1 MMMTRAGT
9 FADDRYQGLML
20 LVFAAMMLYFDGE
33 IIEREPVMMMICC
46 NFVLS
51 VCCSW

>member
-9 FADDRYQGLML
+9 FADDRYQGLTL

-33 IIEREPVMMMICC
+33 FVERS
-46 NFVLS
+46 L
-51 VCCSW
+51 